1 MLLSV
6 VTVKEKLIKVSFG
19 DIKNVYIKLVKDMKK
34 NKNKEVLHDFGEWNI
49 ADNWGDVTLKQFTE
63 LMKLNDNGIKDVR
76 DVIAILSDHTKEE
89 INLLPI
95 DFIESMMARLTF
107 LNKAPE
113 VNNSNEIKIDGEVY
127 FINVMEKL
135 KFGEFVDVN
144 SAIQSDALNYAAF
157 LAILCRKKDEQYNDD
172 FIANKLEERIEM
184 YNNQPITKILP
195 VIGFFLNLWRISKA
209 PSQASMTE
217 IQQTANQL
225 LTETENTWKN
235 LGFRKRYSIWGIKTY
250 LKLKKY
256 RKQISQL

>member
-1 MLLSV
+1 MYRKMFILLNQGSKTYV
-6 VTVKEKLIKVSFG
+6 N
-19 DIKNVYIKLVKDMKK
+19 NVYNKLTVNDMAKR
-34 NKNKEVLHDFGEWNI
+34 NKEVIMNFGEWKI
-49 ADNWGDVTLKQFTE
+49 ADKWEDVSLRQFTE

-76 DVIAILSDHTKEE
+76 DVIAILSDHTKDE

-127 FINVMEKL
+127 FVNVMEKL
-135 KFGEFVDVN
+135 KTGEFVDIN
-144 SAIQSDALNYAAF
+144 TAIQSDSLNYAAF

-172 FIANKLEERIEM
+172 FIANKLDKRIEM

-209 PSQASMTE
+209 PSQNCMTE
-217 IQQTANQL
+217 IHQTANQL
-225 LTETENTWKN
+225 LKDTETSLRSGGYKKLSLKHLMKAWWNI
-235 LGFRKRYSIWGIKTY
+235 RKY
-250 LKLKKY
+250 KKCM
-256 RKQISQL
+256 RQLS

>member
-1 MLLSV
+1 MYRKMFILLNQGSKTYV
-6 VTVKEKLIKVSFG
+6 N
-19 DIKNVYIKLVKDMKK
+19 NVYYKLTINDMSKR
-34 NKNKEVLHDFGEWNI
+34 NKEVIFDFGEWKI
-49 ADNWGDVTLKQFTE
+49 ADKWEDVSLRQFTE

-76 DVIAILSDHTKEE
+76 DVIAILSDHTKDE

-127 FINVMEKL
+127 FVNVMEKL
-135 KFGEFVDVN
+135 KTGEFIDVN
-144 SAIQSDALNYAAF
+144 SAIQSDSLNYAAF
-157 LAILCRKKDEQYNDD
+157 LAILCRKKGELYNDD
-172 FIANKLEERIEM
+172 FVANHLDERIEM

-209 PSQASMTE
+209 PSQNCMTE

-225 LTETENTWKN
+225 LKDTETSLRSGGYKKLSLKHLMKVWWNI
-235 LGFRKRYSIWGIKTY
+235 RKY
-250 LKLKKY
+250 KKCM
-256 RKQISQL
+256 RQLF

>member
-1 MLLSV
+1 MA
-6 VTVKEKLIKVSFG
+6 KR
-19 DIKNVYIKLVKDMKK
+19 
-34 NKNKEVLHDFGEWNI
+34 NKEVIMNFGEWKI
-49 ADNWGDVTLKQFTE
+49 ADKWEDVTLKQFTE
-63 LMKLNDNGIKDVR
+63 LMKLNEKAIKDVR

-127 FINVMEKL
+127 FVNVMEKL
-135 KFGEFVDVN
+135 KTGEFIDVN
-144 SAIQSDALNYAAF
+144 SAIQSDSLNYAAF
-157 LAILCRKKDEQYNDD
+157 LAILCRKKGELYNDD
-172 FIANKLEERIEM
+172 FVANHLDERIEM

-209 PSQASMTE
+209 PSQACMTE

-225 LTETENTWKN
+225 LTETENTWKD
-235 LGFRKRYSIWGIKTY
+235 LGFRKRCSILAMKIYW
-250 LKLKKY
+250 KLKKY

>member
-1 MLLSV
+1 MS
-6 VTVKEKLIKVSFG
+6 KR
-19 DIKNVYIKLVKDMKK
+19 
-34 NKNKEVLHDFGEWNI
+34 NKEVIMNFGEWKI
-49 ADNWGDVTLKQFTE
+49 ADKWEDVSLRQFTE

-76 DVIAILSDHTKEE
+76 DVIAILSDHTKDE

-113 VNNSNEIKIDGEVY
+113 VNNSNEIEIDGEVY
-127 FINVMEKL
+127 FVNVMEKL
-135 KFGEFVDVN
+135 KTGEFIDVN
-144 SAIQSDALNYAAF
+144 SAIQSDSLNYAAF
-157 LAILCRKKDEQYNDD
+157 LAILCRKKGELYNDD
-172 FIANKLEERIEM
+172 FVANHLDERIEM

-209 PSQASMTE
+209 PSQAYMTE
-217 IQQTANQL
+217 TQQTANQL

-250 LKLKKY
+250 WRLRKY
-256 RKQISQL
+256 RKQISQQ

>member
-1 MLLSV
+1 MYRKMFILLNQGSKTYV
-6 VTVKEKLIKVSFG
+6 N
-19 DIKNVYIKLVKDMKK
+19 NVYNKLTVNDMAKRK
-34 NKNKEVLHDFGEWNI
+34 KEVIMNFGEWKI
-49 ADNWGDVTLKQFTE
+49 ADKWEDVSLKQFTE

-76 DVIAILSDHTKEE
+76 DVIAILSDHTKDE

-127 FINVMEKL
+127 FVNVMEKL

-144 SAIQSDALNYAAF
+144 SAIQSDSLNYAAF

-172 FIANKLEERIEM
+172 FIANKLDERIEM

-209 PSQASMTE
+209 PSQNCMTE
-217 IQQTANQL
+217 IHQTANQL
-225 LTETENTWKN
+225 LKDTETSLRSGGYKKLSLKHLMKAWLNI
-235 LGFRKRYSIWGIKTY
+235 RKY
-250 LKLKKY
+250 KKCM
-256 RKQISQL
+256 QQLS

>member
-1 MLLSV
+1 M
-6 VTVKEKLIKVSFG
+6 F
-19 DIKNVYIKLVKDMKK
+19 NIKLVKDMKK
-34 NKNKEVLHDFGEWNI
+34 NKKEILHDFGEWTI
-49 ADNWGDVTLKQFTE
+49 ADNWEDVTLKQFTE
-63 LMKLNDNGIKDVR
+63 LMKLNEKAIKDVR
-76 DVIAILSDHTKEE
+76 DVIAILSDHTKDE

-127 FINVMEKL
+127 FVNVMEKL

-144 SAIQSDALNYAAF
+144 SAIQSDALNYASF

-195 VIGFFLNLWRISKA
+195 VVGFFLNLWRISKA

-235 LGFRKRYSIWGIKTY
+235 LGFRKRYSIWGMKTY
-250 LKLKKY
+250 WKLRKY
-256 RKQISQL
+256 RKQISQQ

>member
-1 MLLSV
+1 MA
-6 VTVKEKLIKVSFG
+6 KR
-19 DIKNVYIKLVKDMKK
+19 
-34 NKNKEVLHDFGEWNI
+34 NKEVIMNFGEWKI
-49 ADNWGDVTLKQFTE
+49 ADKWEDVSLRQFTE

-76 DVIAILSDHTKEE
+76 DVIAILSDHTKDE

-113 VNNSNEIKIDGEVY
+113 VNNSNEIEIDGEIY
-127 FINVMEKL
+127 FVNVMEKL

-144 SAIQSDALNYAAF
+144 SAIQSDSLNYAAF

-172 FIANKLEERIEM
+172 FIANKLEDRIEM

-195 VIGFFLNLWRISKA
+195 VVGFFLNLWRILKT
-209 PSQASMTE
+209 PSQACMTE

-250 LKLKKY
+250 WKLRKY

>member
-1 MLLSV
+1 MS
-6 VTVKEKLIKVSFG
+6 KR
-19 DIKNVYIKLVKDMKK
+19 
-34 NKNKEVLHDFGEWNI
+34 NKEVIMDFGSWTI
-49 ADNWGDVTLKQFTE
+49 ADKWEDVTLRQFTE
-63 LMKLNDNGIKDVR
+63 LMKLNENEIKDVR
-76 DVIAILSDHTKEE
+76 DVIAILSDHTKDE

-127 FINVMEKL
+127 FVNVMEKL
-135 KFGEFVDVN
+135 KTGEFIDVN
-144 SAIQSDALNYAAF
+144 SAIQSDSLNYAAF
-157 LAILCRKKDEQYNDD
+157 LAILCRKKGELYNDD
-172 FIANKLEERIEM
+172 FVANHLDERIEM

-209 PSQASMTE
+209 PSQNCMTE

-235 LGFRKRYSIWGIKTY
+235 LGFRKHCSIWGMKTY
-250 LKLKKY
+250 WKLRKY

>member
-1 MLLSV
+1 M
-6 VTVKEKLIKVSFG
+6 F
-19 DIKNVYIKLVKDMKK
+19 NIKLVKDMKK
-34 NKNKEVLHDFGEWNI
+34 NKKEILHDFGEWTI
-49 ADNWGDVTLKQFTE
+49 ADNWEDVTLKQFTE
-63 LMKLNDNGIKDVR
+63 LMKLNEKAIKDVR
-76 DVIAILSDHTKEE
+76 DVIAILSDHTKDE

-127 FINVMEKL
+127 FVNVMEKL

-172 FIANKLEERIEM
+172 FIANKLDERIEM

-195 VIGFFLNLWRISKA
+195 VIGFFLNLWRISKS

-235 LGFRKRYSIWGIKTY
+235 LGFRKRYSIWGMKTY
-250 LKLKKY
+250 WKLRKY
-256 RKQISQL
+256 KKQISQQ

>member
-1 MLLSV
+1 MA
-6 VTVKEKLIKVSFG
+6 KR
-19 DIKNVYIKLVKDMKK
+19 
-34 NKNKEVLHDFGEWNI
+34 NKEVIMNFGEWKI
-49 ADNWGDVTLKQFTE
+49 ADKWEDVSLRQFTE

-76 DVIAILSDHTKEE
+76 DVIAILSDHTKDE

-184 YNNQPITKILP
+184 YNKQPITKILP
-195 VIGFFLNLWRISKA
+195 VIGFFLNLWRISKI
-209 PSQASMTE
+209 PSQNCMTE

-225 LTETENTWKN
+225 LKDTEISLRSGGYKKLSLKQLMKVWLNI
-235 LGFRKRYSIWGIKTY
+235 RKY
-250 LKLKKY
+250 KKCM
-256 RKQISQL
+256 QQLS

>member
-1 MLLSV
+1 MA
-6 VTVKEKLIKVSFG
+6 KRK
-19 DIKNVYIKLVKDMKK
+19 
-34 NKNKEVLHDFGEWNI
+34 KEVLHFFGEWTI
-49 ADNWGDVTLKQFTE
+49 ADNWEDVTLKQFTE

-76 DVIAILSDHTKEE
+76 DVIAILSDHTKDE

-113 VNNSNEIKIDGEVY
+113 VNNSNEIEIDGEVY
-127 FINVMEKL
+127 FVNVMEKL

-144 SAIQSDALNYAAF
+144 SAIQSDSLNYASF

-195 VIGFFLNLWRISKA
+195 VVGFFLNLWRISKA

-225 LTETENTWKN
+225 QTETENTWKN
-235 LGFRKRYSIWGIKTY
+235 LGFRKRYSIWGMKTY
-250 LKLKKY
+250 WKLRKY
-256 RKQISQL
+256 RKQISQQ

>member
-1 MLLSV
+1 MA
-6 VTVKEKLIKVSFG
+6 KR
-19 DIKNVYIKLVKDMKK
+19 
-34 NKNKEVLHDFGEWNI
+34 NKEVIMNFGEWKI
-49 ADNWGDVTLKQFTE
+49 ADKWEDVSLRQFTE

-76 DVIAILSDHTKEE
+76 DVIAILSDHTKDE

-127 FINVMEKL
+127 FVNVMEKL

-172 FIANKLEERIEM
+172 FIANKLDERIEM

-195 VIGFFLNLWRISKA
+195 VVGFFLNLWRISKA
-209 PSQASMTE
+209 PSQAYMTE

-225 LTETENTWKN
+225 LKDTETSLRSGGYKKLSLKQLMKAWWNI
-235 LGFRKRYSIWGIKTY
+235 RKY
-250 LKLKKY
+250 KKCM
-256 RKQISQL
+256 RQLS

>member
-1 MLLSV
+1 MA
-6 VTVKEKLIKVSFG
+6 KR
-19 DIKNVYIKLVKDMKK
+19 
-34 NKNKEVLHDFGEWNI
+34 NKEVIMNFGEWKI
-49 ADNWGDVTLKQFTE
+49 ADKWEDVSLRQFTE

-76 DVIAILSDHTKEE
+76 DVIAILSDHTKDE

-113 VNNSNEIKIDGEVY
+113 VNNSNEIEIDGEVY
-127 FINVMEKL
+127 FVNVMEKL
-135 KFGEFVDVN
+135 KTGEFVDIN
-144 SAIQSDALNYAAF
+144 TAIQSDSSNYAAF

-172 FIANKLEERIEM
+172 FIANKLDERIEM

-209 PSQASMTE
+209 PSQNCMTE

-225 LTETENTWKN
+225 LKDTETSLRSGGYKKLSLKHLMKVWWNI
-235 LGFRKRYSIWGIKTY
+235 RKY
-250 LKLKKY
+250 KKCM
-256 RKQISQL
+256 RQLS